1 MSNYTVGYSL
11 LSNLNPK
18 NPGFDVSANN
28 LASSGIAIIGDNLKN
43 LRDLSANLPSGNTNY
58 FQVAVLGN
66 FNNYGSST
74 DVSGISTG
82 SYYTNNVSA
91 TRIAADSSANRPTIA
106 TSLAGFIRYNTDI
119 NNLEYYNASTLSW
132 SQLSTFQTQRNQV
145 TVGSSSGTGTITL
158 LYTDS
163 NGLNPSSTTPYYN
176 GYTVYIFKNTGAT
189 GASPAVFTLTPI
201 PSASQP
207 FGSNIDYLLVGG
219 GGGGGAHQS
228 PANAI
233 DKAGAGGGA
242 GGYISNTLTP
252 VLGTT
257 YTISVGSGGAGATTS
272 GSTFTSFYGT
282 NGNNSSITTSPNAG
296 NFNGIVAYGGGGGA
310 SGWPNGPFFGNIG
323 GSGGGGVASGFQPGF
338 GGSAYGGD
346 VSNNTKGAQGYAG
359 GTGIF
364 SSTSTT
370 FIAKNGSA
378 GGGGAGGIGG
388 NPSNLISNYTV
399 NGGQGGLGLQNSIAG
414 TASYYAA
421 GGGGGGYDASGFS
434 LGIGGAGGSGI
445 GGSGGGSGTP
455 AQVGTDASA
464 NTGSGG
470 GGAGGGSKNLSSVT
484 SSAGGSGSAGICV
497 FRFSTSNLSYLP
509 PPTLKTATVTG
520 TAYRVYFTDQNGLN
534 PSQIPYSN
542 PIGYTVYIFLNSAA
556 PGSGGSLSSQAY
568 TFTPYFNDPS
578 VNVLVV
584 GGGGGSGFS
593 DGGGD
598 GGGGGG
604 GVLALTNY
612 NVVAYT
618 SISLSVGCGGTVY
631 TNASGVPGPTSS
643 QTSATGAQST
653 FGPYT
658 LLGGGFGGVYY
669 AWDPAQSSTP
679 GGSPSSGNNGA
690 PGYSATGPVPCANGG
705 GSSGR
710 SSATTKT
717 PGVAYPTVAPVP
729 GVTGYINYY
738 YGYSGGAGITGG
750 WDGGGG
756 GGGAAGAGQ
765 GGVNSAVGGNAFGG
779 NGGLAYLSS
788 ISGYN
793 IYYGG
798 GGGGGTDIS
807 NNTGPSWTPANPGG
821 YGGGTT
827 AKGASGGNGSGVF
840 NTNQVYGGQPG
851 INGTGQGGGG
861 GNGGGVDASSS
872 FYGFGGGG
880 TVIIRYR
887 SF

>member
-1 MSNYTVGYSL
+1 MSNYKVGYSL

-43 LRDLSANLPSGNTNY
+43 LQDLSANLPSGNTNY

-91 TRIAADSSANRPTIA
+91 MRIAADSSANRPTIA
-106 TSLAGFIRYNTDI
+106 SSLAGFIRYNTDI
-119 NNLEYYNASTLSW
+119 NHLEYYNASTLSW
-132 SQLSTFQTQRNQV
+132 SQLSKFQNQSNQITAV
-145 TVGSSSGTGTITL
+145 LTSGTGTITL
-158 LYTDS
+158 LYTDPT
-163 NGLNPSSTTPYYN
+163 GLNPSATTPYYN

-189 GASPAVFTLTPI
+189 GASPAVFTLTPT

-257 YTISVGSGGAGATTS
+257 YTISVGSGGAGGTTV
-272 GSTFTSFYGT
+272 GSTFTTFYGG
-282 NGNNSSITTSPNAG
+282 NGNNSSITTSGQNAG

-310 SGWPNGPFFGNIG
+310 CGYTNGPFFGNIG

-338 GGSAYGGD
+338 GGSPYGGD
-346 VSNNTKGAQGYAG
+346 VSNNIQGAQGYAG

-370 FIAKNGSA
+370 FIANNGSA

-388 NPSNLISNYTV
+388 NPSSSSTII
-399 NGGQGGLGLQNSIAG
+399 NGGQGGIGLQNSIAG
-414 TASYYAA
+414 IASYYAA
-421 GGGGGGYDASGFS
+421 GGGGGGWTQSGAA
-434 LGIGGAGGSGI
+434 GGFGGTGGSGI
-445 GGSGGGSGTP
+445 GGSGGNSGTP
-455 AQVGTDASA
+455 ATIGTDASA

-470 GGAGGGSKNLSSVT
+470 GGAGGSSTNPSSATSSV
-484 SSAGGSGSAGICV
+484 GGAGSAGICV
-497 FRFSTSNLSYLP
+497 FRFSTNNLSYLP

-520 TAYRVYFTDQNGLN
+520 GTAYSVYFTDQNGLN

-542 PIGYTVYIFLNSAA
+542 PVGYTVYIFLNSAV
-556 PGSGGSLSSQAY
+556 PGSASSLAY
-568 TFTPYFNDPS
+568 TFTPYFNDS
-578 VNVLVV
+578 SANVLVV

-593 DGGGD
+593 NGSGD

-612 NVVAYT
+612 NIVANT
-618 SISLSVGCGGTVY
+618 PISLSVGCGGTVY
-631 TNASGVPGPTSS
+631 TTLSVPGTPTSS
-643 QTSATGAQST
+643 QTTATGAQST
-653 FGPYT
+653 FGSYT
-658 LLGGGFGGVYY
+658 LLGGGFGGVYNVY
-669 AWDPAQSSTP
+669 DPVSA
-679 GGSPSSGNNGA
+679 NNGA
-690 PGYSATGPVPCANGG
+690 PGYSTTGPVPCANGG

-710 SSATTKT
+710 SGSTTKT
-717 PGVAYPTVAPVP
+717 PGTGTAPPTSIN
-729 GVTGYINYY
+729 GYINYY
-738 YGYSGGAGITGG
+738 YGNSGGTGVTNL
-750 WDGGGG
+750 WDGAGG
-756 GGGAAGAGQ
+756 GGGAAGTGQ
-765 GGVNSAVGGNAFGG
+765 NGVGSAVGGNATGG

-807 NNTGPSWTPANPGG
+807 NTTGPSWTPANPGG
-821 YGGGTT
+821 YGGGAT
-827 AKGASGGNGSGVF
+827 AKGASGGNGTGVF

-861 GNGGGVDASSS
+861 GNAIVDYVSS